1 MTEFEALVLSA
12 AIEAPIAFFLVRITR
27 WPCRGPLDAAA
38 AVALATAVTHPQLWN
53 AVLWLYPLIGYWPAV
68 GCTEVSV
75 IVVEAAIIGWITRLS
90 PTRALIVSGI
100 ANLAS
105 ALTGLVLFP

>member
-1 MTEFEALVLSA
+1 MTEFEALVLSE
-12 AIEAPIAFFLVRITR
+12 AIEAPLAFFPVRFPG
-27 WPCRGPLDAAA
+27 WPSRGPVHVAAA
-38 AVALATAVTHPQLWN
+38 IMLAPAVTHPQLWT
-53 AVLWLYPLIGYWPAV
+53 ASLWLYSRIGYWPTV
-68 GCTEVSV
+68 GCTEAAV
-75 IVVEAAIIGWITRLS
+75 IVVEAAIIGWVAGLS